1 MEISN
6 FSVSV
11 AKNPEHK
18 KAADLTRIC
27 GNYYSWFIPNH
38 RGVFK
43 A

>member
-1 MEISN
+1 MEIPS

-27 GNYYSWFIPNH
+27 GNY
-38 RGVFK
+38 
-43 A
+43 